1 MRDHYMVAADFDAY
15 CAAQQRLEALWRS
28 PGDWAGPRPSNIA
41 GMAWFS
47 SDRTIGEYARDIWD
61 VPV

>member
-1 MRDHYMVAADFDAY
+1 MVAADFAAY
-15 CAAQQRLEALWRS
+15 RAAQRRLDELVA
-28 PGDWAGPRPSNIA
+28 PPAGWGRAAAINIA

-47 SDRTIGEYARDIWD
+47 SDRTITEYARDIWD